1 MIHSRLTYP
10 FCSVWRVLLC
20 LCLAVFMLS
29 CGDEGEL
36 AEEEPGGVTDIVQ
49 PVTPPPPS
57 VPPPVPVPPVQP
69 AVEPGVEEPDVVE
82 PVVEEPKVSFQD
94 DISPILE
101 ARCAIPGC
109 HVAGGAA
116 GLDLSQYD
124 TFKKGGN
131 NGPAF
136 VADDGDGSLVVKRID
151 GGGMPPIPPALNDE
165 EIQLFIDWIN
175 EGAEDN

>member
-1 MIHSRLTYP
+1 MTYSRSTCP
-10 FCSVWRVLLC
+10 FHSVWLVLLC
-20 LCLAVFMLS
+20 MGLAVFMLS
-29 CGDEGEL
+29 CGDEGDLVED
-36 AEEEPGGVTDIVQ
+36 EPMGVTDIVQ
-49 PVTPPPPS
+49 PVATPPPPTPEPP
-57 VPPPVPVPPVQP
+57 VPPPV
-69 AVEPGVEEPDVVE
+69 EE
-82 PVVEEPKVSFQD
+82 PVVEEPKLSFAA

-109 HVAGGAA
+109 HAAAGGAA

-136 VADDGDGSLVVKRID
+136 VAGDGDGSLVVKRID

-165 EIQLFIDWIN
+165 EIQLFINWID

>member
-1 MIHSRLTYP
+1 MTYSRSTCP
-10 FCSVWRVLLC
+10 FHSVWLVLLC
-20 LCLAVFMLS
+20 MGLAVFMLS
-29 CGDEGEL
+29 CGDEGGLVED
-36 AEEEPGGVTDIVQ
+36 EPMGVTDIVQ
-49 PVTPPPPS
+49 PVATPPPPT
-57 VPPPVPVPPVQP
+57 PEPPVQP
-69 AVEPGVEEPDVVE
+69 AVEE
-82 PVVEEPKVSFQD
+82 PVVEEPKLSFAA

-109 HVAGGAA
+109 HAAAGGAA

-136 VADDGDGSLVVKRID
+136 VAGDGDGSLVVKRID

-165 EIQLFIDWIN
+165 EIQLFIDWID

>member
-1 MIHSRLTYP
+1 MTYSRSTHK
-10 FCSVWRVLLC
+10 FHSVWLVLLC
-20 LCLAVFMLS
+20 MGLAVFMFS
-29 CGDEGEL
+29 CGDEGDLVEDD
-36 AEEEPGGVTDIVQ
+36 PGGVTDIVQ
-49 PVTPPPPS
+49 PVTTPPPPT
-57 VPPPVPVPPVQP
+57 PEPPVQP
-69 AVEPGVEEPDVVE
+69 AVEE
-82 PVVEEPKVSFQD
+82 PVVEEPVVAEPKVSFEA

-109 HVAGGAA
+109 HAAAAGVA

-136 VADDGDGSLVVKRID
+136 VAGDGKDSLVVKRIN
-151 GGGMPPIPPALNDE
+151 GGGMPPIQPDLNDA
-165 EIQLFIDWIN
+165 EIQLFIDWID

>member
-1 MIHSRLTYP
+1 MTYSRSTCP
-10 FCSVWRVLLC
+10 FHSVWLVFLC
-20 LCLAVFMLS
+20 MGLAVFMLS
-29 CGDEGEL
+29 CGDEGDLVED
-36 AEEEPGGVTDIVQ
+36 EPMGVTDIVQ
-49 PVTPPPPS
+49 PVATPPPP
-57 VPPPVPVPPVQP
+57 PTPEPPVQP
-69 AVEPGVEEPDVVE
+69 AVEE
-82 PVVEEPKVSFQD
+82 PVVEEPKLSFAA

-109 HVAGGAA
+109 HAAAGGAA

-136 VADDGDGSLVVKRID
+136 VAGDGDGSLVVKRIN

-165 EIQLFIDWIN
+165 EIQLFIDWID